1 MDNTEHVVFAIQFN
15 IARNQQYLTSNY
27 ATKQFGWI
35 THPLRLR
42 TLTTNIQCT
51 ILQFFFLGR
60 GLQYWKSTVLQ
71 TFRYLYNL
79 VSMYNIWGELGA
91 QWSHFFFVYNV
102 RAGLQQVFTVNL
114 YVFIISRYFQRRMAR
129 GHHPWWPLSTLAI

>member
-15 IARNQQYLTSNY
+15 LWKKSAIFNIKLRYQTVRIGHPPPTPSNPDHTHTMYYL
-27 ATKQFGWI
+27 AI
-35 THPLRLR
+35 
-42 TLTTNIQCT
+42 
-51 ILQFFFLGR
+51 FFLGR